1 MLSVSILRKVE
12 IIFFGSS
19 GLFYFGGLYIKILLN
34 HQQNFL
40 SLRIPALENYS

>member
-1 MLSVSILRKVE
+1 MFNVSILRKVG
-12 IIFFGSS
+12 IISFGSS
-19 GLFYFGGLYIKILLN
+19 GLFYLGGLYIKILMN